1 MDRECKFCHASYD
14 VGSPEGFCHRTGQCR
29 PEFHS
34 LRGYEAAEAA
44 MRKRDDEAVRLQMQ
58 REASPPMQ
66 INNFLALKILIGLF
80 LFGAALAFVLSRWQN
95 P

>member
-1 MDRECKFCHASYD
+1 MERRRRLTEEDLIARE
-14 VGSPEGFCHRTGQCR
+14 RGQR
-29 PEFHS
+29 FNGWQNVDS
-34 LRGYEAAEAA
+34 LKQWERETERADAEAL
-44 MRKRDDEAVRLQMQ
+44 RQQMQ

-80 LFGAALAFVLSRWQN
+80 LFGAALAFVLSRWQH